1 MDPKYQV
8 GDRVIIRPDLHT
20 GLYETEHPG
29 IWMDC
34 EAVRGMLQYAG
45 QAATI
50 TEVFQ
55 HSGRYSIDLDDADWF
70 WVDGMFQ
77 GFEEDDS
84 QYELAIDEL
93 F

>member
-1 MDPKYQV
+1 MGPKYQV

-20 GLYETEHPG
+20 GIYETEHPG

-34 EAVRGMLQYAG
+34 EAVRSMLEYAG

-50 TEVFQ
+50 TEVRS
-55 HSGRYSIDLDDADWF
+55 SGRYSIDLDDANWF
-70 WVDGMFQ
+70 WVAEMFQ